1 MPRTSAPQA
10 ASCQMGDYW
19 RIDAFPRFEEAPLY
33 DWCTSHDH
41 CFDSSVKDAPWCY
54 YSWDALRA
62 FALQGLVTILA
73 VVFAF
78 LTFSVWRR
86 GRVGGDGQQCNVP
99 CEPSPGRAPRH
110 MRELGGWP
118 ARPDGRGVLPEYRSA
133 LMLTCLAPAV
143 LHASPL
149 RQHLAALA
157 SWQRDFSLSR
167 APACALPTGRRLV
180 EAVASRAG
188 AGPGVTDA
196 AFAFYGQVT
205 PFESDCLTM
214 ALQCALSNGT
224 RDLCS
229 TALLAM
235 QDGVGF
241 CRSRAR
247 LVVQGVICSCV
258 SALRAS
264 KAAAQAAEDAHVT
277 RDGEAVTL
285 RARTRLYALCFDTC
299 QDIKDAAFRQ
309 AFIEPAL
316 WYSTMVQN
324 TVLHGDADVHGGGV
338 HSALLEATVGI
349 CTTRMAEL
357 VDGVI
362 GVVDF
367 RAAAARE
374 SGGAFASGLRALV
387 SGDHLGRPW
396 TRVQECAS
404 VSSRSA
410 EVCAAQTP
418 DAFIFTSRREE
429 CSVRELADRAA
440 SSSLSTQAQRV
451 RYAAYLETF
460 TQLLSADVVLPRLIA
475 AVLGSSMRGAALGD
489 DGLRLD
495 LQLVYDELRL
505 QNGAD
510 ALPNVSSPPD
520 DELSRGVSY
529 EETDVRHWLYDSI
542 SGALNVPRAKL
553 IFGRIGVVAERCS
566 LGEPLGFPLPP
577 PAPEPTPKQVTRLA
591 GGWGGSG
598 GIFFDDA
605 AELGGAANI
614 RRLVRIVVRAGCAI
628 DAVQA
633 TYELRDGEIVTLD
646 RRGGQGGSAFA
657 VVLAP
662 GEYIARATGRAGPVI
677 ECLSFLIAKEDG
689 SVSRVVGPF
698 GNPAGVGAPFSV
710 EGPIVA
716 LVGRCGLLL
725 DALSLYVLRREH

>member
-1 MPRTSAPQA
+1 MPRASNLQA
-10 ASCQMGDYW
+10 ASCQVGVYW
-19 RIDAFPRFEEAPLY
+19 RVDAFPRYEEAPLY
-33 DWCTSHDH
+33 DWCIAHNH
-41 CFDSSVKDAPWCY
+41 CFDSSVNAPWCY
-54 YSWDALRA
+54 YSWDALHV

-73 VVFAF
+73 AVFAF
-78 LTFSVWRR
+78 LLLSVWRR
-86 GRVGGDGQQCNVP
+86 GRVGGDGQPCNVP
-99 CEPSPGRAPRH
+99 GEPSMGRAPQH
-110 MRELGGWP
+110 MRELGRWS

-133 LMLTCLAPAV
+133 LLMSCMAPAV

-157 SWQRDFSLSR
+157 SWQRDFSLSH
-167 APACALPTGRRLV
+167 ASGAVLLTGRRLV

-188 AGPGVTDA
+188 TGPAVTSA
-196 AFAFYGQVT
+196 ALAFCGQAT
-205 PFESDCLTM
+205 PFDSDCLTM
-214 ALQCALSNGT
+214 ALQCALTRGT

-229 TALLAM
+229 ATLLAM

-247 LVVQGVICSCV
+247 LVVQGVICSCA
-258 SALRAS
+258 SALCAS
-264 KAAAQAAEDAHVT
+264 DVAAQAAEGAQVA
-277 RDGEAVTL
+277 RDGLAVSL

-316 WYSTMVQN
+316 WYSSLVRN
-324 TVLHGDADVHGGGV
+324 DVLNGDVDVHGGSV
-338 HSALLEATVGI
+338 HSALVEATVGI

-362 GVVDF
+362 GVIDF
-367 RAAAARE
+367 RAAATRAN
-374 SGGAFASGLRALV
+374 GGTFASGLGALV
-387 SGDHLGRPW
+387 SATHLGHPW
-396 TRVQECAS
+396 TRVSECAS
-404 VSSRSA
+404 MPSESA

-440 SSSLSTQAQRV
+440 STSLSTRAQRV

-460 TQLLSADVVLPRLIA
+460 TQLLSVDVVLPRLIA
-475 AVLGSSMRGAALGD
+475 AVLGSSMRGAALGE

-495 LQLVYDELRL
+495 LQLIYDELRL
-505 QNGAD
+505 QNGTD
-510 ALPNVSSPPD
+510 TLSDVCSPR
-520 DELSRGVSY
+520 DELSCGVSY
-529 EETDVRHWLYDSI
+529 EEADVRHWLYDSI
-542 SGALNVPRAKL
+542 SGTLNVPRAKL
-553 IFGRIGVVAERCS
+553 IFGRIGVVAERSS
-566 LGEPLGFPLPP
+566 LLPP
-577 PAPEPTPKQVTRLA
+577 PHAEPTPQRVTRLA
-591 GGWGGSG
+591 GCWGGSG

-605 AELGGAANI
+605 AEVGGHTNI

-628 DAVQA
+628 DAIQA
-633 TYELRDGEIVTLD
+633 TYELRDGEILTLD

-662 GEYIARATGRAGPVI
+662 GEYIARATGRAGPFV
-677 ECLSFLIAKEDG
+677 ECLSFLIAREDG
-689 SVSRVVGPF
+689 SASRLEGPF

-710 EGPIVA
+710 EGPVVA